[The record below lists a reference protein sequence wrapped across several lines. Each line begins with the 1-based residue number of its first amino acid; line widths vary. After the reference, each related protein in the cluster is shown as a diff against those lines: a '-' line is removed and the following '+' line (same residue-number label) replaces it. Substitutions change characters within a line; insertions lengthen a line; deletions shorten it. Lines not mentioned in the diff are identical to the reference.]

1 MNARSEAT
9 AMMPYQSYQ
18 LWQTERPKSAREQ
31 RAADR
36 RLGELAAALA
46 RRDRG
51 GRRSRA
57 GRPAIVPRP
66 RPAASLA
73 GVCNDGGLQH

>member
-1 MNARSEAT
+1 
-9 AMMPYQSYQ
+9 MMPYQSYQ

-36 RLGELAAALA
+36 RLGELAAALTALA
-46 RRDRG
+46 RP
-51 GRRSRA
+51 GRRARQARA
-57 GRPAIVPRP
+57 GRPAMVPGP

-73 GVCNDGGLQH
+73 RMCSDHGWQPGGLQH